1 MTRVVVG
8 IGNEYREDD
17 GVGLVVVAEIERRGL
32 PNVRVVSTD
41 GEPSRMIEA
50 WSGADV
56 AVVVDA
62 VRLTDPTPGRV
73 HRMLVDDLPGHVS
86 AASSH
91 GLGVPEA
98 VELARVLDRLPGR
111 LVLYTVEV
119 AETGFGVGLSDPV
132 AAAVGDLVDT
142 VLRELVTQP
151 PPGSSLDDRA
161 G

>member
-1 MTRVVVG
+1 MTGVLVG
-8 IGNEYREDD
+8 IGNEYRQDD
-17 GVGLVVVAEIERRGL
+17 GVGLVVADQIQRRDL
-32 PNVRVVSTD
+32 TDVRVVTTD

-62 VRLTDPTPGRV
+62 VKLADPTPGRV

-119 AETGFGVGLSDPV
+119 LETGFGVGLSDPV
-132 AAAVGDLVDT
+132 AAAVPDLVDA
-142 VLRELVTQP
+142 VLRELAGP
-151 PPGSSLDDRA
+151 PSSPPREST
-161 G
+161 